1 LRDEVHSEM
10 SGGGERLPGP
20 MWRFQGSSMRE
31 ACRKMQE
38 ALGDDAV
45 VIHTR
50 SFKKGGLLLG
60 IGAKEVFE
68 ITASKDARVPD
79 YRAASRSNRR
89 RAAGAEY
96 IARTTPKVVPMMS
109 RSSSADRAASEV
121 LGSELAEI
129 KSMLLDLMRRSRTK
143 GLPAVSDELVELF
156 MQLVESGVHEEVARR
171 LVKRVNTELSGDSL
185 RDRKALR
192 IKLVESLANMMPTGG
207 GLRLKPG
214 KCTVV
219 CLIGPTGVGKTTT
232 LAKLAAGCAL
242 GEGKR
247 VGIITADTYRIAA
260 VEQLQRYADL
270 MGVPLRTVLT
280 PTEARRSVQEFSG
293 LDLVLVDTAG
303 RSQRDEM
310 KMNELSAYL
319 EALRPDETHLV
330 LSATSRG
337 RTLEGAATAF
347 SRLGVDRLIITK
359 LDEAEEFG
367 FLPQLAVK
375 VSRSLSYITNGQRVP
390 EDIVAADSVSLA
402 ELVLRKEA
410 A

>member
-1 LRDEVHSEM
+1 LREEAHSGMDRGAE
-10 SGGGERLPGP
+10 GLPGP

-50 SFKKGGLLLG
+50 SFKKGGLILG
-60 IGAKEVFE
+60 IGAREVFE
-68 ITASKDARVPD
+68 ITASKDTRVPD
-79 YRAASRSNRR
+79 YRAASDVNRR
-89 RAAGAEY
+89 RAAGMEY
-96 IARTTPKVVPMMS
+96 VARTRPKVVPMT
-109 RSSSADRAASEV
+109 RPGADRATSEV
-121 LGSELAEI
+121 LNSELAEI
-129 KSMLLDLMRRSRTK
+129 KGMLLDLMRRSRTK

-156 MQLVESGVHEEVARR
+156 IQLVESGVHEEVARR
-171 LVKRVNTELSGDSL
+171 LVKRVNTELSGDAL
-185 RDRKALR
+185 HDREALR
-192 IKLVESLANMMPTGG
+192 IKLVEGLAQMMPTGG
-207 GLRLKPG
+207 ILRLKPG
-214 KCTVV
+214 KCTVI

-232 LAKLAAGCAL
+232 LAKLAASYSL
-242 GEGKR
+242 GQGKR

-280 PTEARRSVQEFSG
+280 PTEARRSVEEFADF
-293 LDLVLVDTAG
+293 DLVLVDTAG

-310 KMNELSAYL
+310 KMNELHAYL
-319 EALRPDETHLV
+319 DALKPDETHLV
-330 LSATSRG
+330 LAATSRG

-347 SRLGVDRLIITK
+347 GRLGVDRLIITK

-367 FLPQLAVK
+367 FLPQLAIK
-375 VSRSLSYITNGQRVP
+375 VSRNLSYITNGQRVP
-390 EDIVAADSVSLA
+390 EDIVEADSVALA
-402 ELVLRKEA
+402 ELVLRREA